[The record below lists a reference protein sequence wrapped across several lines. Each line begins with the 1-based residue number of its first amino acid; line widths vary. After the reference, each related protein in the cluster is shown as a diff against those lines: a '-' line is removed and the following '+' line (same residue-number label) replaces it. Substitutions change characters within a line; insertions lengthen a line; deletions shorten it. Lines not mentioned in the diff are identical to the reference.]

1 MYNSD
6 TQFAE
11 FLAGEVKKYEGVMVP
26 KEASILE
33 RMLIKNVRYTKLH
46 PNPDDEFCFPSIG
59 PNFGII
65 SNYERTFRQY
75 GTMRPN
81 LYDEPLMVQK
91 VRPNGYMILNG
102 HHRWAAGM
110 RVGFNKMPVTIV
122 KLTQEKDIENMIRA
136 SKHDKR
142 VTLDLDEVVFVD
154 DKNAPMEKVL
164 HFPYNRMYKERIRL
178 GIPALLHYLGKQG
191 YDVWVYSSKYYSY
204 DYIRAYFKKYYV
216 KLDGVITGTARKVKD
231 KDEEKKKTEQLFK
244 AKYVETIHVD
254 NNSLV
259 RSFRDS
265 KEFEDYELSG
275 NPESWSQEVMNV
287 IKGLS

>member
-26 KEASILE
+26 AEASLLE
-33 RMLIKNVRYTKLH
+33 RELIKNVKYTKLH

-110 RVGFNKMPVTIV
+110 RIGFTKMPVTIV
-122 KLTQEKDIENMIRA
+122 KLTQEKDIENMLRA

-154 DKNAPMEKVL
+154 DKNAPMEKGL
-164 HFPYNRMYKERIRL
+164 HFPYNRMYKERVRL
-178 GIPALLHYLGKQG
+178 GIPALLHYFGKQG
-191 YDVWVYSSKYYSY
+191 YDVWVYTAKYYSY

-275 NPESWSQEVMNV
+275 NPESWSKEVMNV

>member
-26 KEASILE
+26 AEASLLE
-33 RMLIKNVRYTKLH
+33 RELIKNVKYTKLH

-110 RVGFNKMPVTIV
+110 RIGFTKMPVTIV
-122 KLTQEKDIENMIRA
+122 KLTQEKDIENMLRA

-154 DKNAPMEKVL
+154 DKNAPMEKGL
-164 HFPYNRMYKERIRL
+164 HFPYNRMYKERVRL
-178 GIPALLHYLGKQG
+178 GIPALLHYFGKQG
-191 YDVWVYSSKYYSY
+191 YDVWVYTAKYYSY